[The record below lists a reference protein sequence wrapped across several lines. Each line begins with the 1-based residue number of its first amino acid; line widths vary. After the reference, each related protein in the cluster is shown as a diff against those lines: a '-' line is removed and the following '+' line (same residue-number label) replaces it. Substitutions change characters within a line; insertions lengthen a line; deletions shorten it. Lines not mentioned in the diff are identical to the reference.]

1 MSNPIEILKNYNI
14 NDKDIEK
21 LKFIGI
27 TTIQSLYMTS
37 RKSILNIKGFT
48 EKKVSNI
55 FNEANKVEVYSLFQ
69 KGTDFMN
76 QRYNNIHRIST
87 GSSNL
92 DDILEG
98 GFETNSLTEIV
109 GDKNCNIPYFVQILC
124 VNTYKNNSNKKI
136 ILLDLAKN
144 FNQEKILFLA
154 KGMKVNEKKFLEKI
168 TLDND
173 IDFYEELI
181 DKLNEIYENIESK
194 ECSLI
199 IVDSLIVIFQKLFD
213 ETIKRNN
220 QINIEIE
227 KKIDIQ
233 SKLGQALN
241 ILKRISLL
249 YNIPIIITRNINSD
263 DNINEPNDII
273 KIDPNIEIILNYEC
287 KTRFKFKKIKND
299 KIKCII
305 LIF

>member
-69 KGTDFMN
+69 KGIDFMN

-92 DDILEG
+92 DEILEG

-109 GDKNCNIPYFVQILC
+109 GDKNSNIPYFVQILC
-124 VNTYKNNSNKKI
+124 VNTYKNNSNNKI

-144 FNQEKILFLA
+144 FTQEKILFFA

-168 TLDND
+168 NLDND
-173 IDFYEELI
+173 IDFYEELN
-181 DKLNEIYENIESK
+181 LY
-194 ECSLI
+194 
-199 IVDSLIVIFQKLFD
+199 F
-213 ETIKRNN
+213 
-220 QINIEIE
+220 
-227 KKIDIQ
+227 IQ
-233 SKLGQALN
+233 
-241 ILKRISLL
+241 L
-249 YNIPIIITRNINSD
+249 YGKNKYT
-263 DNINEPNDII
+263 
-273 KIDPNIEIILNYEC
+273 
-287 KTRFKFKKIKND
+287 FKSQ
-299 KIKCII
+299 
-305 LIF
+305 